1 MNEDVLFVAQL
12 RSYFADTPEFFQQ
25 CMEYPGGLL
34 RWLGLWF
41 TQLFYH
47 PWMGIAALVV
57 LWSASLLILKQAFKV
72 RLIWTPL
79 ILVPIVCLI
88 AADIEVGYWIFYLK
102 FPGYYFYA
110 SLGVLCVA
118 LLVWLATSSNKYLS
132 ATGCAIAVL
141 SYPLIGSYA
150 PLAMAC
156 ITLMALLNKRWS
168 IGGIMVVATIAAPI
182 LWTTLYKSFPAS
194 QTFTVGIPVFEYG
207 EYTNYSKSYPF
218 HILFIALFLMP
229 LVHKLPTV
237 KLKSRKALFVLPPL
251 YIILFVGYGLF
262 LQAYNFS
269 DEAFRTECRVYRA
282 IDDEQWDDAL
292 EAIARMKCD
301 ITRELIVMKNIALF
315 NKGTIGNEMYNYP
328 DDGVHPKTGDSLT
341 VALAN
346 TAGPIIY
353 LHHGMTN
360 YAYRWAMENSVE
372 QGLNIAH
379 IKVMATAS
387 MVNGEKA
394 LAQKYLTMLRHTM
407 FYKDWKM
414 PDTKKISELRK
425 HVPELA
431 GSDNG
436 LIEKFLIDYFSTIPP
451 TTSRYLTEMGLA
463 YALIS
468 KDIKTFWRN
477 FFRYAA
483 QLKNEEMPIHYQE
496 AALLYGK
503 LEPQTVDS
511 SRMPYD
517 KTRIIDRY
525 AQFMET
531 ATQYMRSG
539 MDEKA
544 VGEAMRS
551 QYSDTFWWTYY
562 FVHGSTYY

>member
-1 MNEDVLFVAQL
+1 
-12 RSYFADTPEFFQQ
+12 
-25 CMEYPGGLL
+25 
-34 RWLGLWF
+34 
-41 TQLFYH
+41 
-47 PWMGIAALVV
+47 MGITALVL
-57 LWSASLLILKQAFKV
+57 LWCASFLILKQAFKV
-72 RLIWTPL
+72 KLIWTPL
-79 ILVPIVCLI
+79 LLVPIVCLI
-88 AADIEVGYWIFYLK
+88 ASDIEVGYWIYYLK
-102 FPGYYFYA
+102 FPGYYFY
-110 SLGVLCVA
+110 SSVGVFCTA

-132 ATGCAIAVL
+132 TVGCLIAAL

-150 PLAMAC
+150 PLTMAC
-156 ITLMALLNKRWS
+156 TAFMLLLNKRWS
-168 IGGIMVVATIAAPI
+168 LGGIIAVATIAVPI
-182 LWTTLYKSFPAS
+182 LWTTLYNTYPTSK
-194 QTFTVGIPVFEYG
+194 TFTIGIPVFEYG
-207 EYTNYSKSYPF
+207 EYTNYSKGYPF
-218 HILFIALFLMP
+218 YILFIALFLMP
-229 LVHKLPTV
+229 LLHKMPTL
-237 KLKSRKALFVLPPL
+237 KLKSRKALFILPPL

-269 DEAFRTECRVYRA
+269 DEAFRTECKVYRA
-282 IDDEQWDDAL
+282 IDDERWDDAL
-292 EAIARMKCD
+292 DAIARMKCD

-315 NKGTIGNEMYNYP
+315 NKGTIGNEMYYYP
-328 DDGVHPKTGDSLT
+328 DDGVHPKVGDSLK
-341 VALAN
+341 VNLAN

-387 MVNGEKA
+387 MVNGEKD
-394 LAQKYLTMLRHTM
+394 LAQKYLNMLQHTM
-407 FYKDWKM
+407 FYKDWKL
-414 PDTKKISELRK
+414 PNTKKISELRK

-436 LIEKFLIDYFSTIPP
+436 LIEKFLVDYFSTIPP
-451 TTSRYLTEMGLA
+451 TPSQYLTEMGLA
-463 YALIS
+463 YALMS
-468 KDIKTFWRN
+468 KDIKTFWTH

-483 QLKNEEMPIHYQE
+483 QREGMEMPIHYQE

-525 AQFMET
+525 AQFMQT
-531 ATQYMRSG
+531 ATQYMQGG

-544 VGEAMRS
+544 TGEAMRT
-551 QYSDTFWWTYY
+551 QYGDTFWWTYY